1 MITFLFVWSDS
12 LLLSDMQ
19 GIDLAPE
26 LAEHALS
33 VVASDLPVDQTCETR
48 IEIRKDGR
56 KLFTVY
62 ANVESDMAGSTDN
75 LFDHICYVE
84 KSALEQVNRDRD
96 AGINS
101 HRAKLARIV
110 IDAIM

>member
-1 MITFLFVWSDS
+1 MITFLFVWSES

-19 GIDLAPE
+19 GIELAPE

-33 VVASDLPVDQTCETR
+33 VVASDLPADQICETR

-62 ANVESDMAGSTDN
+62 VNVEPDMAGSTDN
-75 LFDHICYVE
+75 LFDYICGVE
-84 KSALEQVNRDRD
+84 KSVLEQVSRDRD
-96 AGINS
+96 AGVNS
-101 HRAKLARIV
+101 DRAKLARMV